1 MTPHLLNAARAGA
14 LRLALAAAATLAAH
28 PALASD
34 TALTLVSEHDGDT
47 LEFTLEELAALP
59 QATIVTENEFTDG
72 KVEYIGPLV
81 RDVLEHLA
89 LDDAETIRFTAAND
103 YYVDV
108 PTSDFRK
115 YNVILALEADGARL
129 SRRDKGPLW
138 LMYPLSDHSEL
149 NDPIY
154 NTRLIWQVV
163 RIDAL

>member
-1 MTPHLLNAARAGA
+1 MTPHLLNAARGGA
-14 LRLALAAAATLAAH
+14 LRLLLAAAALAAH

-34 TALTLVSEHDGDT
+34 TALTLASEQNGNT

-59 QATIVTENEFTDG
+59 QATIATENEFTDG
-72 KVEYIGPLV
+72 EVEYSGPLV

-89 LDDAETIRFTAAND
+89 LDEAETIRFTAAND

-108 PTSDFRK
+108 PSSDFRR

-149 NDPIY
+149 KDPIY